1 VVGTKDVDA
10 KKVVD
15 LTNDEVDVTHEK
27 RSCPFDVE
35 GSGGSGPVKL
45 LKNIKVEKD

>member
-10 KKVVD
+10 KKAVD
-15 LTNDEVDVTHEK
+15 LTSDEVDVAPAK
-27 RSCPFDVE
+27 RSCPFEGE
-35 GSGGSGPVKL
+35 GSGGNGPVKL